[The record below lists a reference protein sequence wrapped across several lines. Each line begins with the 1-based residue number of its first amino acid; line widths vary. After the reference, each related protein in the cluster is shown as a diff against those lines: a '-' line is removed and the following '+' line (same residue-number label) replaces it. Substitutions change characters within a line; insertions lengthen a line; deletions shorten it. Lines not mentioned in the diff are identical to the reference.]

1 MRPAPAP
8 DSFDRIAVVTG
19 ANTGV
24 GKETS
29 RELARAGWTVV
40 MVCRSEARGRA
51 AMEELLA
58 ERPEAD
64 LRLEL
69 CDLESLEEVRDLAIR
84 LSKLPRLDALVNNA
98 GLFRRHREH
107 TPDGY
112 ERTLA
117 VNHLGHFLLTLLLEE
132 RLRAEGARIVN
143 VSSNGHRRARLRR
156 ASLGDILRGTEPYS
170 GVTAYGDSK
179 LANILFTRELSRRWG
194 GDGVL
199 AFAVHPGVL
208 ATEIWDRNSGLVM
221 RLFQWWKRFMDP
233 PSVGGEAVSRL
244 VLDPEVASR
253 NGEYFDELEPARPSS
268 DALDEELARSLW
280 EESLEAVGGQTP
292 LT

>member
-1 MRPAPAP
+1 M
-8 DSFDRIAVVTG
+8 DRVAVVTG

-29 RELARAGWTVV
+29 RELVRAGWTIV
-40 MVCRSEARGRA
+40 MVCRSEARGRD

-58 ERPEAD
+58 ETPGAD

-69 CDLESLEEVRDLAIR
+69 CDLGSLDQVRDLATR
-84 LSKLPRLDALVNNA
+84 LRALPRLDALVNNA
-98 GLFRRHREH
+98 GLFRRHLER

-112 ERTLA
+112 ERTMA
-117 VNHLGHFLLTLLLEE
+117 VNHLGHFLLTLLLES
-132 RLRAEGARIVN
+132 RLRAEGTRIVN

-156 ASLGDILRGTEPYS
+156 APLAEIFRGTDPYS
-170 GVTAYGDSK
+170 GIVAYGDSK
-179 LANILFTRELSRRWG
+179 LANVLFTRELARRWG

-221 RLFQWWKRFMDP
+221 RFLQWWKRFMDP

-244 VLDPEVASR
+244 VLDPDVASLS
-253 NGEYFDELEPARPSS
+253 GGYFDELEPARPSA
-268 DALDEELARSLW
+268 DALDDGLARSLW
-280 EESLEAVGGQTP
+280 EESLGAVEGQTP
-292 LT
+292 RT

>member
-8 DSFDRIAVVTG
+8 DRVERIAVVTG

-24 GKETS
+24 GKETT

-40 MVCRSEARGRA
+40 MVCRSETRGKA
-51 AMEELLA
+51 ALEELLA
-58 ERPEAD
+58 ERPGAD

-69 CDLESLEEVRDLAIR
+69 CDLESLDEVRELAIR

-117 VNHLGHFLLTLLLEE
+117 VNHLGHFLLTLLLED

-143 VSSNGHRRARLRR
+143 VSSNGHRRARLHR
-156 ASLGDILRGTEPYS
+156 APLSDILRGTGSYS

-199 AFAVHPGVL
+199 SFAVHPGVL

-244 VLDPEVASR
+244 VLDPEIASR
-253 NGEYFDELEPARPSS
+253 NGEYFDELEPVRPSAA
-268 DALDEELARSLW
+268 ALDEELARSLW
-280 EESLEAVGGQTP
+280 EESLNAVGGQTP